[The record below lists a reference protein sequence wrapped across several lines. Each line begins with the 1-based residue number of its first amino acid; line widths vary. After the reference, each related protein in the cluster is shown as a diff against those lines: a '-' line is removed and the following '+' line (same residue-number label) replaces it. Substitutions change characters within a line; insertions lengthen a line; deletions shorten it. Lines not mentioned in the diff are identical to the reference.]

1 MLNQMSAHFA
11 QLREKVVAPEKS
23 LSELSTAQAQM
34 DKIRAGENEF
44 YKKNKVDMEQG

>member
-34 DKIRAGENEF
+34 DKIRAEENEF